1 MTSESLVH
9 TRALLTAL
17 EGQGYT
23 HLCWSCLACGL
34 ECARGLQLLRIRGR
48 LKKDSTAISVGR
60 QLRCPRCFHRPEPDM
75 VWPSKGRSVCAN
87 TASDDACKADHGDVL
102 NITAESS
109 AEEAD
114 LMGVCGR
121 GKDG

>member
-48 LKKDSTAISVGR
+48 LKKDFDRYIGR
-60 QLRCPRCFHRPEPDM
+60 APIALSQVLSPAGTRYGLAFKGKVRLREHR
-75 VWPSKGRSVCAN
+75 V
-87 TASDDACKADHGDVL
+87 
-102 NITAESS
+102 
-109 AEEAD
+109 
-114 LMGVCGR
+114 
-121 GKDG
+121 

>member
-23 HLCWSCLACGL
+23 RLCWSCLACGL

-48 LKKDSTAISVGR
+48 LKKDSTAISGGR
-60 QLRCPRCFHRPEPDM
+60 QLRCPRCFHRPESDM
-75 VWPSKGRSVCAN
+75 VWRSKGRSVCAD

-102 NITAESS
+102 NITA
-109 AEEAD
+109 
-114 LMGVCGR
+114 
-121 GKDG
+121 